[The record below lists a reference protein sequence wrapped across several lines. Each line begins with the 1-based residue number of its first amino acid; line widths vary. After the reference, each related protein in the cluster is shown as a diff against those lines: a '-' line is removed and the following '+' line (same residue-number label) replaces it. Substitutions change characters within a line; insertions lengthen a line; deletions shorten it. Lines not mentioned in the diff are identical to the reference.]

1 MKTKFI
7 KTLAMALTVA
17 TAITATAVPTHAEET
32 GTVVPHYTVG
42 QDGIAK
48 NGEKYVDANGNM
60 IKNAFVA
67 DGAYT
72 YFVQNDGTTMKNR
85 LTYHPNGVSVIYFD
99 ENGHEVFDNFV
110 NVKHSITG
118 EPVDDLCYFN
128 TFGEM
133 YVDVVTYDK
142 TGTNLYYANPYG
154 VIERNGWFTYSD
166 LQGGGQGY
174 ANPDGTLLKD
184 TYTTYTD
191 GSTVYMEG
199 DGSVRGSRTCA
210 KHEHNWLPHYATQI
224 VQDAY
229 DETTETTDVTLRAL
243 YVFKEAYRNEIE
255 TWYNNIPP
263 YPRNGTDD
271 EKYNSTLIEIAQW
284 TKWESEGKAIDC
296 TKRAENVTPEE
307 KAFYENYY
315 RQKGYGTDY
324 SLDVMIRGYYT
335 HETEYTGIGT
345 MEGRHF
351 KLSTPITETTH
362 HDAVTE
368 QVIDY
373 YYCNECGHATI
384 MPN

>member
-1 MKTKFI
+1 MLMKTKFI
-7 KTLAMALTVA
+7 KTLTMALTVA
-17 TAITATAVPTHAEET
+17 TTITANAVPTHAEET

-166 LQGGGQGY
+166 LQGGGIGF

-229 DETTETTDVTLRAL
+229 DETIEQKEVYIYAVYSNSQEATEIVD
-243 YVFKEAYRNEIE
+243 K
-255 TWYNNIPP
+255 WYTEHP
-263 YPRNGTDD
+263 YPRNGTDQ
-271 EKYNSTLIEIAQW
+271 EKYDWSMAAKAVYDDLVD
-284 TKWESEGKAIDC
+284 KGKCVNC
-296 TKRAENVTPEE
+296 TETAKNATPEE
-307 KAFYENYY
+307 KQFYENYY
-315 RQKGYGTDY
+315 KTHGGTGDASLETMIWMYCTLEKGYTTCSTFDDTFI
-324 SLDVMIRGYYT
+324 LD
-335 HETEYTGIGT
+335 
-345 MEGRHF
+345 
-351 KLSTPITETTH
+351 TPIITTVH

-368 QVIDY
+368 QVINY
-373 YYCNECGHATI
+373 YYCDKCGHTS
-384 MPN
+384 MTKM